1 MKERYSKKQ
10 IQIITEWVNKQLD
23 KSELTNKWKTN
34 KINKQ
39 TKISNNDMK
48 WNEDKQRLKD
58 NEQRK
63 NKMSEWKQTIRQ
75 NKQVNEDVNKQMT
88 DRNIRRQTEW
98 TKTKK
103 QSKPTQ
109 TRIEIY
115 WKTAKQKE
123 WMNEW
128 TDKNKQNKVIT
139 KNK

>member
-1 MKERYSKKQ
+1 
-10 IQIITEWVNKQLD
+10 
-23 KSELTNKWKTN
+23 
-34 KINKQ
+34 
-39 TKISNNDMK
+39 MK
-48 WNEDKQRLKD
+48 WRQRLKE

-63 NKMSEWKQTIRQ
+63 NKMSEWKQTKRQ

-88 DRNIRRQTEW
+88 DRNIRRQTEL

-103 QSKPTQ
+103 QSKQTQ